1 MAPMTIETEYQA
13 HSQAMEKTLQECRP
27 AIEAIAQRLN
37 ECFRGGHKV
46 LLCGNGGSAA
56 DAQHIAAEFVNRFL
70 YDHAA
75 LPAIALTTDTS
86 ILTAVGNDSAYEL
99 VFSRQVEALARPGDI
114 LVGIST
120 SGGSANV
127 LKALSKARELGVM
140 AIGFTGQKGRLTMA
154 PLCDVCL
161 IIPTEATP
169 RIQECHLFA
178 WHVIC
183 GMVEE
188 ALFPK

>member
-1 MAPMTIETEYQA
+1 MDIHVEYKAHLQALESTLEQCGPVIE
-13 HSQAMEKTLQECRP
+13 S
-27 AIEAIAQRLN
+27 IAARLSD
-37 ECFRGGHKV
+37 CFQKGGKV

-120 SGGSANV
+120 SGKSPNV
-127 LKALSKARELGVM
+127 LKALEAARGRGITT
-140 AIGFTGQKGRLTMA
+140 IGFTGEKGQATMG
-154 PLCDVCL
+154 PKCDLCL
-161 IIPTEATP
+161 AIPSPATP

-188 ALFPK
+188 AIFPKE